1 MGFTLHL
8 RVLSGILPVFLA
20 AYAAVLLAPGL
31 TDGLRLAL
39 NDIGG
44 AIPPLAAGIVAIA
57 ASRVSSAKA
66 RTGWLLIGLG
76 CLSWGGGE
84 IVWTWYEVVL
94 GSETPFPSWADVG
107 YLAAVPLLMTGI
119 LVLTV
124 PSSSAGRI
132 RLGLDALAVV
142 AAAGAV
148 SWYFVLDPIYSASDL
163 TTTEK
168 VLSSAYPLSDLA
180 LLFALVVSLPR
191 LMDDQAGHIL
201 AVFGIGLF
209 AFLAADTGF
218 AYLQTTDTYG
228 TGSIVDM
235 GWVLAT
241 CLFLLAAVMQYD
253 WRADYADNRPSR
265 LPVVSWFQLL
275 PILLIPFMVG
285 WPLITEIAG
294 TPLGDSNAPT
304 LGFILAFTVFVV
316 LRQSVALLDSVAMN
330 RRLVMSNATLEVRTE
345 LLSERLLQEQ
355 TAANRDW
362 LTGALSRRGIQAEL
376 ERITRAEPERRVA
389 LGLVDLD
396 HLKIVNDRDGHA
408 AGDQVLQLVA
418 TGLSID
424 GAIVGRY
431 GGDEYLVLLPDASE
445 AEVLAYLSIVDWR
458 LGNLASRGGISTPGI
473 SSGFALY
480 PEEATVPERLIEL
493 ADQRMYLVKK
503 EKRSDGPTADGNSM
517 AA

>member
-1 MGFTLHL
+1 MGFTRHL
-8 RVLSGILPVFLA
+8 RVLSGILPLFLA
-20 AYAAVLLAPGL
+20 AYAAVLLAPGP

-44 AIPPLAAGIVAIA
+44 SIPPLAAGAIAVA
-57 ASRVSSAKA
+57 ASRVGTDKA

-76 CLSWGGGE
+76 CLSWGIGE
-84 IVWTWYEVVL
+84 AIWTWYEVIL
-94 GSETPFPSWADVG
+94 GSETPFPSWADAG
-107 YLAAVPLLMTGI
+107 YLAAVPLLMSGI

-124 PSSSAGRI
+124 PSSTAGRI

-148 SWYFVLDPIYSASDL
+148 SWYFVLDPIYSASDM
-163 TTTEK
+163 TTIEK
-168 VLSSAYPLSDLA
+168 VLTSAYPLSDLA

-191 LMDDQAGHIL
+191 LLDDQAGHIL
-201 AVFGIGLF
+201 AVFGIGLL

-218 AYLQTTDTYG
+218 AYLETKDAYD

-235 GWVLAT
+235 GWVVAT
-241 CLFLLAAVMQYD
+241 CLFLLAAAMQYD
-253 WRADYADNRPSR
+253 WRADYADHRPRR
-265 LPVVSWFQLL
+265 LPAVSWFQLL

-285 WPLITEIAG
+285 WPLISEIAG
-294 TPLGDSNAPT
+294 TSLGDSNAPT
-304 LGFILAFTVFVV
+304 LAFILAFTVFVV
-316 LRQSVALLDSVAMN
+316 LRQAVALLDSVAMN

-376 ERITRAEPERRVA
+376 ERIIRTEPERRVA

-396 HLKIVNDRDGHA
+396 HLKIINDHDGHA
-408 AGDQVLQLVA
+408 AGDQILQLVA

-431 GGDEYLVLLPDASE
+431 GGDEYLVLLPDAGE

-458 LGNLASRGGISTPGI
+458 LNNLASRGGVPAPGI

-480 PEEATVPERLIEL
+480 PEEATSTERLIEL
-493 ADQRMYLVKK
+493 ADQRMYLVKR
-503 EKRSDGPTADGNSM
+503 EKRPDNPPAEGNSM